1 MCACC
6 QRGTLFEKY
15 SLGLKH
21 EGVRLKSAGTTL
33 YIRCVARERGTMFR
47 RARTLLPLAVSTA
60 RAFSVDAA
68 HTGPKRVLVTGAA
81 GQIGT
86 ELVGYLEKYFGA
98 GNVIASDVKL
108 PPGNPTAKFAYC
120 DVLNFD
126 MLSRVV
132 LEQRI
137 SVIVHLASILSA
149 IGEMNPQLAM
159 KVNARG
165 SENVL
170 EVALRKKL
178 QVLIPSTIAAFG
190 PTTPKDMTPDLTI
203 MRPTTM
209 YGVTKV
215 YVELLGYVLKFL
227 PRRAGCVAAGRAAP
241 CRFTAMRISGWLV
254 GFAAERGTS
263 ADACAERWHKLPL
276 AEEIVTS
283 CVVGAVCHL
292 QRVLPP
298 SLRP

>member
-1 MCACC
+1 M
-6 QRGTLFEKY
+6 L
-15 SLGLKH
+15 
-21 EGVRLKSAGTTL
+21 
-33 YIRCVARERGTMFR
+33 R
-47 RARTLLPLAVSTA
+47 R
-60 RAFSVDAA
+60 FSVDVSVK
-68 HTGPKRVLVTGAA
+68 PSKRVLITGAA

-86 ELVGYLEKYFGA
+86 ELAAYLETYFGV

-108 PPGNPTAKFAYC
+108 PPGNPSTKFAYC

-137 SVIVHLASILSA
+137 DVIVHLASILSA

-170 EVALRKKL
+170 EVALKNKL
-178 QVLIPSTIAAFG
+178 QVFIPSTIAAFG

-215 YVELLGYVLKFL
+215 YVELLGYE
-227 PRRAGCVAAGRAAP
+227 
-241 CRFTAMRISGWLV
+241 
-254 GFAAERGTS
+254 ER
-263 ADACAERWHKLPL
+263 
-276 AEEIVTS
+276 
-283 CVVGAVCHL
+283 
-292 QRVLPP
+292 
-298 SLRP
+298 